1 MIARHVLCET
11 YRFEA
16 DLDGV
21 LYNLL
26 ELVHSMAAELA
37 RVGVHRKRH
46 GCCCFAL
53 LCFALLS
60 LGLWYVVVDSGEFSH
75 SRGATSLVTYIQS
88 SDGA

>member
-53 LCFALLS
+53 LWFAF
-60 LGLWYVVVDSGEFSH
+60 LGLVVCGS
-75 SRGATSLVTYIQS
+75 
-88 SDGA
+88 